1 MKIGLITDIHSN
13 SQALDV
19 VLKEFDRIKV
29 DKIICCGDI
38 IGIGPNPEETVQMLL
53 KRKEKLIAV
62 RGNHEQYLIEGL
74 PKEIH
79 DDKRKMCLEEIK
91 NHEWNHSKLS
101 EESKKFISELSIL
114 KNIEIENKKIY
125 VVHYPGNE
133 DGKYKKHVKKP
144 TIVEV
149 QDLFNG
155 IDADIFLYGHTHT
168 AIVNNKDDKWYINS
182 GTLGCPMDSNT
193 ANAGILNI
201 NGNKIDFQYLNIEY
215 NVEKTIEEIKRIKF
229 PMYKEILKIF
239 YGSNK

>member
-79 DDKRKMCLEEIK
+79 DDKRKMRLEEIK

-125 VVHYPGNE
+125 VVHYPGNA

-149 QDLFNG
+149 QDLFKG

-182 GTLGCPMDSNT
+182 GTLGCPLDSNT
-193 ANAGILNI
+193 ANVGILNI

-215 NVEKTIEEIKRIKF
+215 NVEKTIEEIKRVKF